1 MRNLLP
7 ILLILAVP
15 LAVAGFISAPPAEA
29 APEMAAA
36 GGGSALD
43 GKAIFLREKCEVC
56 HSVSSAGIEAKAKSE
71 KLKASD
77 LAGVGKRHKT
87 AVLRSYIKQQTE
99 LDGEKHKKAFKGTDA
114 ELDVLIAW
122 LESQKAP

>member
-29 APEMAAA
+29 APGMAAA
-36 GGGSALD
+36 GGSSSLD
-43 GKAIFLREKCEVC
+43 GKAIFLREKCETC
-56 HSVSSAGIEAKAKSE
+56 HVVSSAGIESKAKSE
-71 KLKASD
+71 KLKAAD
-77 LAGVGKRHKT
+77 LTGVGKRHET
-87 AVLRSYIKQQTE
+87 AVLRSYIKKETE
-99 LDGEKHKKAFKGTDA
+99 LDGEKHKKTFKGTDA

-122 LESQKAP
+122 LESQKK